1 MVTNP
6 IRRMQHL
13 SVTSHDIIR
22 SHLASKA
29 TTIDEEQEAWVATP
43 SQPDQ
48 AKLTIVQITDVYT
61 LENFASIKTMLKQTR
76 DMSGDSKVVS
86 VLTGDFL
93 APYLLSSVD
102 QGHGMM
108 KALAQTP
115 IDYLMWGNHEADID
129 HKTVCK
135 HVKNFPG
142 TFINTNMQD
151 HEAMEHQVPFEIISV
166 PSPDGSHCRKVA
178 LIAVLSD
185 DPTLYSQFDAP
196 GAFGG
201 ATIRDPWQVL
211 REYKDMLESPPYN
224 CDLVIPLQHLY
235 VPDDHRT
242 CHEFDFPVILS
253 GHDHHRVDETVDGTR
268 LIKPG
273 CDAEFAAVVEVC
285 WDGQKSS
292 KPTISSR
299 FVKTSDWEPCPILQE
314 TNKCA
319 YNALLPL
326 RMTELA
332 RVPKVFEPLSSSNSR
347 GSVTSMGTFICSLLR
362 SSMNVKRGRRR
373 SDFVDAVIL
382 MGGNIRGNTDYA
394 EGSYFSLEALE
405 AEIESGEEIAVVKMP
420 GWVLAKGIQET
431 HAGDPIPGWIQYD
444 GDIKEISPQEDEE
457 GPSIIAEVA
466 GLPFDPTRIYRVAT
480 KIGDLT
486 NGQSKTFTEYYT
498 RNPELL
504 PGEGSFINISVE
516 LMGYFARN
524 LWRKIWES
532 LEPTV
537 LIEPQLDS
545 DHTYFRERFADL
557 DNDQDGIVTVEDIHA
572 ALRDVLGLNVHC
584 DEMTLAESVH
594 AYADVNNDGKV
605 TVDDLKLFSKEL
617 PALYEKDRWRLAYAK
632 NDKHRLIHPADRLS
646 PRAVAFAGEPVAF
659 HFKFPLL

>member
-1 MVTNP
+1 MATTMVTSP
-6 IRRMQHL
+6 IPAR
-13 SVTSHDIIR
+13 DITNNME
-22 SHLASKA
+22 SGLA
-29 TTIDEEQEAWVATP
+29 DQAWVATP
-43 SQPDQ
+43 PKPDQ

-61 LENFASIKTMLKQTR
+61 LENFASLKTMLQQTR
-76 DMSGDSKVVS
+76 NESGDSKVVS

-102 QGHGMM
+102 QGYGMM

-129 HKTVCK
+129 HKIVCK

-151 HEAMEHQVPFEIISV
+151 HDAMKHQVPFEIIEV
-166 PSPDGSHCRKVA
+166 PSPDGSHCRRVG

-185 DPTLYSQFDAP
+185 DPALYRQFDAP

-201 ATIRDPWQVL
+201 ATIRNPWEVL
-211 REYKDMLESPPYN
+211 KEYKEMLEGAPTI
-224 CDLVIPLQHLY
+224 VIWSF
-235 VPDDHRT
+235 RWS
-242 CHEFDFPVILS
+242 IL
-253 GHDHHRVDETVDGTR
+253 DGTR

-273 CDAEFAAVVEVC
+273 CDAEYAAVVEVC
-285 WDGQKSS
+285 WDGQESS
-292 KPTISSR
+292 KPTITSR
-299 FVKTSDWEPCPILQE
+299 FVKPSDWEPCPVMQE
-314 TNKCA
+314 STTRA
-319 YNALLPL
+319 YDALLPL

-332 RVPKVFEPLSSSNSR
+332 RIPKDFEPLSSSNSR
-347 GSVTSMGTFICSLLR
+347 GSVTTMGTFICSLLR
-362 SSMNVKRGRRR
+362 SSLNVKRGRHR

-382 MGGNIRGNTDYA
+382 MGGNIRGNTDYP

-405 AEIESGEEIAVVKMP
+405 AEIESGEEIGVVDMP

-431 HAGDPIPGWIQYD
+431 HAGDPVPGWLQYD
-444 GDIKEISPQEDEE
+444 GDIKELYPSGED

-466 GLPFDPTRIYRVAT
+466 GLPFDPTRMYRVAT

-498 RNPELL
+498 KNPKLL
-504 PGEGSFINISVE
+504 PAEGSFVNISVE

-532 LEPTV
+532 LEPTM

-545 DHTYFRERFADL
+545 DYSYYRERFADL
-557 DNDQDGIVTVEDIHA
+557 DYDQDGLISVDDIHA
-572 ALRDVLGLNVHC
+572 AFRHVLGLNVHC

-594 AYADVNNDGKV
+594 AYADVNSDGRV
-605 TVDDLKLFSKEL
+605 TVEDLELFSIEL

-632 NDKHRLIHPADRLS
+632 NDKHRLTNPAGASS
-646 PRAVAFAGEPVAF
+646 PRSVAFAREPVAF
-659 HFKFPLL
+659 HFKFPSL